1 MKGKAAMTT
10 IPNDKIQKDI
20 FDTEGRVPI
29 FYARLPELL
38 ATHPDEW
45 VAFVEGDEWFF
56 AETLSSLLNELDA
69 KGKRRDTALIRSL
82 ASRRDILIL

>member
-1 MKGKAAMTT
+1 MTT
-10 IPNDKIQKDI
+10 IPSDNIQRDI
-20 FDTEGRVPI
+20 LDTERRVPI
-29 FYARLPELL
+29 FYATLPGLL
-38 ATHPDEW
+38 DTHPDEW

-56 AETLSSLLNELDA
+56 AESLPSLLHELDA